1 VTPQPAAVPEV
12 EETPPPEPVATTPA
26 PASPPTPRPRGAAQP
41 RRPELCPDDP
51 TANLAFRVR
60 RPLDDRL
67 AEVVAA
73 FRREGIRT
81 SKVELVSALLWHLP
95 LRPTAEL
102 RTMLR
107 EYRAAAEE
115 PL

>member
-1 VTPQPAAVPEV
+1 VTSQPAAVPEV
-12 EETPPPEPVATTPA
+12 DEVPPEPVATSSA
-26 PASPPTPRPRGAAQP
+26 HASTSASRPRGAAQP
-41 RRPELCPDDP
+41 RRPELRTDDP
-51 TANLAFRVR
+51 TANLALRVR

-95 LRPTAEL
+95 PRPTAEL
-102 RTMLR
+102 RGVLR